1 MELINRAHEAV
12 RVHRRPLLILT
23 NNNILY
29 FNSAACYYASL
40 SAEQFFHFYYDRCR
54 LFFFTNTDPTWFR
67 AYTYT
72 SSALV
77 IHSVGLINLILLNT
91 DAVVGK
97 GYKVIATKRIHDG
110 RKVFEILTDVSLD
123 TYSLKKKKQ

>member
-40 SAEQFFHFYYDRCR
+40 SAEQFFHFYYNRRR
-54 LFFFTNTDPTWFR
+54 LFFFTNTDPTGFR
-67 AYTYT
+67 AYNYT
-72 SSALV
+72 CSALV

-97 GYKVIATKRIHDG
+97 GYKVITTKRIHDG
-110 RKVFEILTDVSLD
+110 SKVFEILTDVSLD
-123 TYSLKKKKQ
+123 TYSSKKKK